1 MGEYPHGQGSNIRP
15 AGCSPFT
22 AERLSFV
29 WSFIQPPRCGGANPS
44 EPPNPLT
51 LRKQACIDNGDD
63 AFRRGPPALGRI
75 VLAVW
80 IMAF

>member
-1 MGEYPHGQGSNIRP
+1 MVRAQTSGRLAAHLLRP
-15 AGCSPFT
+15 SAFPLFG
-22 AERLSFV
+22 LSF
-29 WSFIQPPRCGGANPS
+29 SRRAAGGANPS

>member
-29 WSFIQPPRCGGANPS
+29 WSFIQPPRCGGGR
-44 EPPNPLT
+44 T
-51 LRKQACIDNGDD
+51 LASRQILSLSASKHA
-63 AFRRGPPALGRI
+63 
-75 VLAVW
+75 
-80 IMAF
+80 